1 MCRIV
6 ILNILN
12 LNDLKNIMIMISTTY
27 KDESTIYKD
36 KSTTYK
42 DESTTYKDEI
52 ATYKDKRT
60 LYKDKNVPYT
70 VVKTNA
76 LHIHVNKFDQI
87 RQFWYS
93 IE

>member
-42 DESTTYKDEI
+42 DTKMKSQHI
-52 ATYKDKRT
+52 RT
-60 LYKDKNVPYT
+60 KEPYIIIT
-70 VVKTNA
+70 RDIKILISLAV
-76 LHIHVNKFDQI
+76 
-87 RQFWYS
+87 Y
-93 IE
+93 